1 MSLGLERGIVRLVPY
16 DPAWPELFVAERGK
30 LGHEF
35 QRARLAV
42 EIEHMG
48 STSVPELPA
57 KPILDILLGYPIGAN
72 VLAYVQT
79 LVDIGY
85 EHRGEQGIPGRQFFR
100 KGNPRSHH
108 VHMAVIGGTF
118 WREHLAFRDA
128 LRSQPAT
135 RAAYA
140 ALKMDLASQFPADR
154 EAYIEGK
161 TTFVR
166 EVVRN
171 ALPDSSPA

>member
-1 MSLGLERGIVRLVPY
+1 MSLGLERGIVRVVDY
-16 DPAWPELFVAERGK
+16 DPAWPELFAAESAR
-30 LGHEF
+30 LADSF
-35 QRARLAV
+35 QRANLTV
-42 EIEHMG
+42 GIEHMG
-48 STSVPELPA
+48 STAVPELPA
-57 KPILDILLGYPIGAN
+57 KPVLDILVGYPIGAD
-72 VLAYVQT
+72 VPVYVQA
-79 LVDIGY
+79 LVEAGY

-100 KGNPRSHH
+100 KGSPRSHH
-108 VHMAVIGGTF
+108 VHMAVIGGSF

-140 ALKMDLASQFPADR
+140 ALKMELATRFPADR

-171 ALPDSSPA
+171 ALS

>member
-16 DPAWPELFVAERGK
+16 DPAWPELFVTESG
-30 LGHEF
+30 
-35 QRARLAV
+35 RLADAFRRANLTV

-57 KPILDILLGYPIGAN
+57 KPILDILVGYPTGAN
-72 VLAYVQT
+72 VPAYVQT
-79 LVDIGY
+79 LVDAGY

-108 VHMAVIGGTF
+108 VHMAVIGGSF

-161 TTFVR
+161 TTFVQ
-166 EVVRN
+166 EVVRS
-171 ALPDSSPA
+171 ALAYWR